1 MNEFALTPAEARN
14 TALETVDGAEMIVD
28 LTSAVTSYCSLVAE
42 TEESKVT
49 LYNGVSNPT
58 AKLSDFIGKQINL
71 AHVYVEIVDMINTET
86 GEATKAP
93 RIIFFNEKGDSSTK
107 KAILSL
113 AFPAVCSVL
122 SKSCF
127 RSSARLTPGKSR
139 FRSKSSRFQR
149 EKSGFSLLK
158 SSAQNKTEGSPGAK
172 ASGLFRKGG
181 KTNADH
187 QSNTRRRV
195 L

>member
-93 RIIFFNEKGDSSTK
+93 RIIFFNEKGDSFACVSRGVFGALKKLFSIFGTPDSWKKPIPIEIKQISKGEKRILTFEIVRTK
-107 KAILSL
+107 
-113 AFPAVCSVL
+113 
-122 SKSCF
+122 
-127 RSSARLTPGKSR
+127 
-139 FRSKSSRFQR
+139 
-149 EKSGFSLLK
+149 
-158 SSAQNKTEGSPGAK
+158 
-172 ASGLFRKGG
+172 
-181 KTNADH
+181 
-187 QSNTRRRV
+187 
-195 L
+195 